1 MLLRGITLNT
11 MKNNT
16 VTDYKVQSAALPA
29 LAFLGYVRIVRSLGC
44 KLGRCILHLIM
55 RSFIFILYER
65 SC

>member
-29 LAFLGYVRIVRSLGC
+29 LAFLGHVLAVRSLGY
-44 KLGRCILHLIM
+44 KLGSVASHT
-55 RSFIFILYER
+55 F
-65 SC
+65 